1 MHKPG
6 NGSPGSSDER
16 WSGESAAVGVNGVY
30 EELEGI
36 SLLEHARSDDSQQS
50 GSEDL
55 ALFGLVAEA
64 DLSPLNGRSKYPL
77 G

>member
-1 MHKPG
+1 LGH
-6 NGSPGSSDER
+6 NGLNEK
-16 WSGESAAVGVNGVY
+16 
-30 EELEGI
+30 LEGI

-50 GSEDL
+50 GSEEF

-64 DLSPLNGRSKYPL
+64 DLSPLNGRSKCPL